1 MKNSKKIFTI
11 SVIAAL
17 CVFIALSTSCKK
29 KTTTASTPT
38 TTSTGS
44 NPTPQGTLTAT
55 WNDTY
60 TGKQGTISET
70 QVKGN
75 IINGTYF
82 LNSYTSATNTATIA
96 FQALS
101 IAGTGTVTLDNGIHG
116 IGILY
121 ETASSSGDVETG
133 FPTSNPGVGTLTVTA
148 FSTSSGTT
156 TISGTYTFTGGPN
169 NSSNPY
175 GTTVTAPSGTVSGSF
190 TGVPFH

>member
-1 MKNSKKIFTI
+1 MKNTKKIFTV
-11 SVIAAL
+11 SAIAAL
-17 CVFIALSTSCKK
+17 GIFIALSTSCKK
-29 KTTTASTPT
+29 STT
-38 TTSTGS
+38 TTSTTTTTTTGT

-60 TGKQGTISET
+60 TGKHGTISET
-70 QVKGN
+70 QVTGS
-75 IINGTYF
+75 IISGTYF
-82 LNSYTSATNTATIA
+82 LNAYTSATNTATIA
-96 FQALS
+96 FQALA
-101 IAGTGTVTLDNGIHG
+101 IAGTGTVALDNGVHG

-121 ETASSSGDVETG
+121 ETASSAGDVETS

-148 FSTSSGTT
+148 FSTASGTT

-175 GTTVTAPSGTVSGSF
+175 GTTVTAPSGTVTGSF